1 MDGNRWLVVTLAL
14 LTALGLVQS
23 VQIERSSNYGLT
35 HVLYR
40 ASGHGLVDLARD
52 GSAQMR
58 DDHVFYLELR
68 RYAGGGSVVVPHEP
82 VTLLATSVRG
92 LTGAEFLPRAY
103 DPLIGQDVAR
113 RLRDE
118 AALVGTARSRGD
130 PVEAVGPS
138 GPASVHVVLVD
149 RQGAIYVATAGQL
162 ARHGIDLPASA
173 LDGLL
178 GEGSVDG

>member
-14 LTALGLVQS
+14 LTVLGLVQS
-23 VQIERSSNYGLT
+23 VQIERSSDYGLT
-35 HVLYR
+35 NVLYR

-58 DDHVFYLELR
+58 DDHVVYLELR
-68 RYAGGGSVVVPHEP
+68 RYAGGGSIVVPHEP
-82 VTLLATSVRG
+82 VTLLPTSVRG
-92 LTGAEFLPRAY
+92 LAGAEFLPRAY
-103 DPLIGQDVAR
+103 DPLIGEDVAR
-113 RLRDE
+113 RLREE

-130 PVEAVGPS
+130 RIEVVGPS
-138 GPASVHVVLVD
+138 GPASGHVVLMD
-149 RQGAIYVATAGQL
+149 RQGTAYVVTTGQL

-178 GEGSVDG
+178 REGPVDG